1 MKLGKIINALP
12 ALQKLA
18 GEDLT
23 IKTLYRVSKLMQ
35 RLEKEIDFFNA
46 ERNKTIEEL
55 CVKEKGAQYKIPE
68 ENREAL
74 DKRLEDLSNV
84 DIEPEIEPTKISSDE
99 NMRLSYND
107 LKALEGL
114 VLIYDIKKQDGSAIF
129 FRKDRYYE
137 NFAGNQPRL
146 CA

>member
-114 VLIYDIKKQDGSAIF
+114 VLIYDSDDA
-129 FRKDRYYE
+129 E
-137 NFAGNQPRL
+137 T
-146 CA
+146 

>member
-46 ERNKTIEEL
+46 ERNKAIEEL
-55 CVKEKGAQYKIPE
+55 CVKEKGAQCKIPE

-74 DKRLEDLSNV
+74 DKRLEDLSNL

-114 VLIYDIKKQDGSAIF
+114 VLIYDSDDA
-129 FRKDRYYE
+129 E
-137 NFAGNQPRL
+137 A
-146 CA
+146 